1 MLTAWRFMPASPP
14 RFIRFAVSPARI
26 RACRPAG
33 VMRLASVST
42 RTRSMLIAL
51 QVEVRLRGVKRIW

>member
-1 MLTAWRFMPASPP
+1 
-14 RFIRFAVSPARI
+14 
-26 RACRPAG
+26 
-33 VMRLASVST
+33 MRLASVST